1 MLNLVKYILVVYFT
15 TFVHLTFTL
24 KIGCGN
30 DYVTSNWDLDA
41 FQYYFLPSNIE
52 KTLYCI
58 GFDRNRLTNDDE
70 SATTLHETGGL
81 VLVNERNHGFGFET
95 EETKVVSVSTET
107 NFGFLLTETH

>member
-15 TFVHLTFTL
+15 TFIHLTFTL

-41 FQYYFLPSNIE
+41 FKYYFLPSNIE

-58 GFDRNRLTNDDE
+58 GFDRNRLTTDDQ
-70 SATTLHETGGL
+70 SD
-81 VLVNERNHGFGFET
+81 
-95 EETKVVSVSTET
+95 
-107 NFGFLLTETH
+107 